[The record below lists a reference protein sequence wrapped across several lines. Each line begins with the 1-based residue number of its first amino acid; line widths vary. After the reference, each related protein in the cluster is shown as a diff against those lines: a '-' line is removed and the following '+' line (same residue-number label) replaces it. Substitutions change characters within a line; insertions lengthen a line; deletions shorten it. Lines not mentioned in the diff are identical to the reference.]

1 MRKFEIHLVLDEADN
16 EAYEGETA
24 QFIWDNIQYG
34 DYINYYLLDA
44 SANRELYSGD
54 TTHDNILEEIK
65 TFLHGVRYLAS
76 EKIEVTYW
84 VHYPNDI
91 KVEVK
96 EHF

>member
-1 MRKFEIHLVLDEADN
+1 MRKFEVHLVLDEAD
-16 EAYEGETA
+16 EGETA

-44 SANRELYSGD
+44 SINRELTSGD

-65 TFLHGVRYLAS
+65 TFLYGVRYLAT
-76 EKIEVTYW
+76 EDIEITYW
-84 VHYPNDI
+84 VDYPNGT

-96 EHF
+96 EDS